1 MQAGAASSRIFVIVD
16 RMKPWDTVNPF
27 CATRIDS
34 CVVRRR
40 AHNATLS
47 PHTRYVLVICY
58 DFPNT
63 YAAGVIRTYQFAKR
77 LLGFGWQPI
86 ILTAQARTDSD
97 YNIELSDGA
106 LDCVQ
111 IPAPELGSRLR
122 ADHQARRCDSA
133 PPGPNRNTLLT
144 SLGRFGARL
153 VCPDGKIPWLYPAV
167 KRGLEIS
174 RTYPISVCFSV
185 SPRPTAHLVG
195 YRLARR
201 LNVPWVADFALPW
214 SDAYWLTDRPRV
226 IQWLDQRVEGFV
238 VRSAQRITVAY
249 PELAR
254 RTSARY
260 GPASENKIAVI
271 PTGFDEDLLA
281 QKRST
286 PATKF
291 TIVYPGN
298 HFCEA
303 GRAGEYFLKAIDDWL
318 DLEPSLE
325 DKIECIFFGKRD
337 DELLRQ
343 RAGMRHSQVIRVEG
357 MMSHRAC
364 IQTVLSSS
372 LCVVNTVGNRIPAKL
387 YECMGAGKWILALA
401 NPASD
406 LAAIVRHYSRGM
418 VVSAR
423 NIAAIRQALRDIW
436 RRCHSGTVEAIHTD
450 TSLGR
455 YSARYSAGLLSDI
468 FDQLLLNKQK
478 TNPLTGQY
486 KASRVR

>member
-133 PPGPNRNTLLT
+133 PPGPNRNTLLR

-271 PTGFDEDLLA
+271 PTGFDEDLLP
-281 QKRST
+281 QERST

-291 TIVYPGN
+291 TVVYPGN

-303 GRAGEYFLKAIDDWL
+303 GRAGEYFLKAIDAWL

-325 DKIECIFFGKRD
+325 DKIECIFIGKRD
-337 DELLRQ
+337 DELLHQ
-343 RAGMRHSQVIRVEG
+343 RAGMTHSQVIRVEG
-357 MMSHRAC
+357 MVSHRAC